1 MTIFALGS
9 GAAADSAP
17 DASGLDRRMFMRGAG
32 GLTFAVAIGLPA
44 LAAEARRVDLGPW
57 VTLSTDGTITIRG
70 PATEMGQGS
79 RTSLPLIFAEEMD
92 ADWSK
97 VRIVR
102 AAPIDAVYGNPGFG
116 GVMYTAGSSAVTGY
130 YKALRQFGA
139 QVRLVL
145 LDNVARRWN
154 VPASELTTEAS
165 TVVHAASGRRIG
177 YGEIAAFAE
186 MPAKAPEVRDA
197 DLKDPKTF
205 RLIGKD
211 VMRVELPT
219 KVNGTADYA
228 INVAFPGLLHGAVLR
243 TPVPGDG
250 PAAIDD
256 SAAKAVRGF
265 IRTVP
270 LPYGVGVLAD
280 STVAALAAKDALK
293 VTWTRKAKGWGFDSE
308 KGLEEFAAAARDP
321 ARPSKPWETAGG
333 GAAALAACAS
343 VHEAEYRC
351 DFAYHAQMEPLNAVA
366 SVAADGSACE
376 LWVGTQSQ
384 TMAVTAAA
392 TTLGIGPDKVTFHEH
407 LLGGGFGRR
416 GPRDMEFVVDAV
428 LLSQAVKQP
437 VKMVWS
443 REDDIRNGRFH
454 PLTAHHMK
462 AGFDAAGQLVA
473 WHHRKA
479 ADVVTEF
486 QDPVRYQKAGQK
498 DFIGMLGA
506 ELKTYGIPN
515 RQVDQI
521 TMDSGMRTQA
531 LRGIGFGPNKWA
543 VEVFID
549 ELAILRGA
557 DPLAF
562 RLDLLKGSPRA
573 HAVVD
578 KAGRMADWSR
588 KREGRGLGVAYIDYS
603 GTQIAGVVEVSVD
616 RASGQIKLHDVWIA
630 LDCGVTVQP
639 DNIVAQTEGCVVYGI
654 GLALSERITMVD
666 GEVQQSNFYDYLI
679 PRMRDVPAIHVEL
692 IATPNHPTGV
702 GQMATPVIAP
712 AISNAVAA
720 LTGKRLRH
728 MPMTPD
734 RVLETMKA

>member
-1 MTIFALGS
+1 MTIHAR
-9 GAAADSAP
+9 P
-17 DASGLDRRMFMRGAG
+17 ASPATRGPSLDRRLFMQGAG
-32 GLTFAVAIGLPA
+32 GLTFAVTLGLPA
-44 LAAEARRVDLGPW
+44 IAAEPKSVALSPW
-57 VTLSTDGTITIRG
+57 VTLATDGTITIRG
-70 PATEMGQGS
+70 PAIEMGQGS

-97 VRIVR
+97 VAIVQ

-116 GVMYTAGSSAVTGY
+116 GIMYTAGSSAVTGY

-145 LDNVARRWN
+145 LDNAARHWN
-154 VPASELTTEAS
+154 VPVGELTTEPS
-165 TVVHAASGRRIG
+165 VVVHAKSNRRLG
-177 YGEIAAFAE
+177 YDEIATFAVV
-186 MPAKAPEVRDA
+186 PAKAPEVRES
-197 DLKDPKTF
+197 DLKDPSRF
-205 RLIGKD
+205 RLIGHD

-219 KVNGTADYA
+219 KINGTADYA
-228 INVAFPGLLHGAVLR
+228 INLKLPGMIYGAVLR
-243 TPVPGDG
+243 TPVPGDA
-250 PAAIDD
+250 PDKIDD

-265 IRTVP
+265 IQTVP

-280 STVAALAAKDALK
+280 STAAALAAKDALK
-293 VTWTRKAKGWGFDSE
+293 VTWARRAKGWGFDSE

-321 ARPSKPWETAGG
+321 ARPSKPWETAGQ
-333 GAAALAACAS
+333 GAAALATAAS
-343 VHEAEYRC
+343 VHEAEYAC
-351 DFAYHAQMEPLNAVA
+351 DFAYHAQMEPLNAIA
-366 SVAADGSACE
+366 SVAPDGQSCG

-384 TMAVTAAA
+384 TMAVTATAN
-392 TTLGIGPDKVTFHEH
+392 TLGISPDKVAFHEH

-428 LLSQAVKQP
+428 LLSNAVKKP

-454 PLTAHHMK
+454 PLTAHHMR
-462 AGFDAAGQLVA
+462 AGFDASGKLIA

-543 VEVFID
+543 VEVFLD
-549 ELAILRGA
+549 ELALARGA

-562 RLDLLKGSPRA
+562 RLDLLKDAPRA
-573 HAVVD
+573 RAVVE
-578 KAGRMADWSR
+578 KAGQMADWSR
-588 KREGRGLGVAYIDYS
+588 KRDGRGLGVAYIDYS

-616 RASGQIKLHDVWIA
+616 RSGGRIRLHDVWIA
-630 LDCGVTVQP
+630 MDCGVAVQP

-679 PRMRDVPAIHVEL
+679 PRMRDVPPIHVEL
-692 IATPNHPTGV
+692 IVTPNHPTGV

-734 RVLETMKA
+734 RVLAALKA